1 MEAKRKDIR
10 MLGRIRFWEI
20 YVKVNP
26 VRRDVPFHQIQLLD
40 SVVQILDNNIYPIV
54 RLDERVNVRLLQ
66 GHELIQQS
74 CLDLFGTPCAGQA
87 NSQTKSATATFPKY
101 VLGRPLEPVQHLLH
115 TGKSG
120 PDGLIFVIA
129 PPSP

>member
-10 MLGRIRFWEI
+10 MLGRIRFREI

-54 RLDERVNVRLLQ
+54 RLDERVNVRLR
-66 GHELIQQS
+66 
-74 CLDLFGTPCAGQA
+74 
-87 NSQTKSATATFPKY
+87 K
-101 VLGRPLEPVQHLLH
+101 
-115 TGKSG
+115 
-120 PDGLIFVIA
+120 
-129 PPSP
+129 